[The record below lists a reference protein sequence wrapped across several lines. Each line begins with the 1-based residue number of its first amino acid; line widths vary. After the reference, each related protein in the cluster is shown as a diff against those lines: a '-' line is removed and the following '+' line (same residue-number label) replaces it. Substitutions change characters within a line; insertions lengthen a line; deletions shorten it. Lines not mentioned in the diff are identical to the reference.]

1 VKEIMYEWLKAIHIS
16 FVIFWMAGLLYLPR
30 LYVYHSNSIKGGELD
45 LKMIEAERN
54 LIKIIITP
62 AMVITLISGILLL
75 INYNLEILQSSLWLP
90 LKLLLLLLLF
100 GYNGY
105 LTKQRKL
112 FALGE
117 RPKSEKFFRL
127 INEIPALMTI
137 FIVILVVVKPF

>member
-1 VKEIMYEWLKAIHIS
+1 MYEWLKAIHIS

-30 LYVYHSNSIKGGELD
+30 LYVYHSASKKGGELD
-45 LKMIEAERN
+45 RKMLEAERN

-62 AMVITLISGILLL
+62 AMLITLISGFLLL
-75 INYNLEILQSSLWLP
+75 FKYNLEVLQNSFWLQ
-90 LKLLLLLLLF
+90 LKLILLFFLF

-105 LTKQRKL
+105 LIKQGKL

-117 RPKSEKFFRL
+117 RPRSEKFFRL

-137 FIVILVVVKPF
+137 IIVILVVVKPF

>member
-1 VKEIMYEWLKAIHIS
+1 MYEWLKAIHIS

-62 AMVITLISGILLL
+62 AMVITLISGTLLL

-112 FALGE
+112 FAHGE